1 MYGERAGAPV
11 EEIEYP
17 AGEEYTVSFE
27 CAETGDVF
35 DDITCENGVYGDL
48 PTPEIPEGYK
58 FAGWFTKINGGK
70 KAEKGAQLLEFEDH
84 TLYAH
89 FTPAPAGAEIKYTVT
104 FDPDGT
110 DVWVAQSTQ
119 ATPVGTEVGLYID
132 PENIQIMHKSG
143 WHRHPDEDIEE
154 EGMM

>member
-27 CAETGDVF
+27 CAETNDVF